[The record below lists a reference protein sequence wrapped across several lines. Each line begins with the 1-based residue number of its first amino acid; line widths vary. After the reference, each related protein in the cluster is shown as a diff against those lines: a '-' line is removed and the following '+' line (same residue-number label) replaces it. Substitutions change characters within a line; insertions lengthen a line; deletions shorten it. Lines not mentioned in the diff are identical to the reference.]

1 MVVEKTIGM
10 FASRSRDV
18 SFIPSNHYITICYS
32 FSLFRHNT
40 VLNPNLMDVNIVTWF
55 YLLYLSRYQFKPVIY
70 NFCRRINWLL

>member
-1 MVVEKTIGM
+1 MVVEKTIGI

-40 VLNPNLMDVNIVTWF
+40 VLNPNLMDVNIAHDSIYYTCLGINLN
-55 YLLYLSRYQFKPVIY
+55 LLSIIFAEELID
-70 NFCRRINWLL
+70 C